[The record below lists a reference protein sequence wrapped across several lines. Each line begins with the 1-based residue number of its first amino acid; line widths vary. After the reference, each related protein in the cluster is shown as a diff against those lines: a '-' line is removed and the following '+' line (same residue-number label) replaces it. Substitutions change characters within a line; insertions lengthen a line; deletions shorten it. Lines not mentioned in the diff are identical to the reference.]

1 MDSPSTKRSQ
11 NQKKLNTKN
20 GNIISLQ
27 LKFFDHRSEKP
38 TLIPDISERRFD
50 VTIAGEINLD
60 LILYGLP
67 MYMPLERELLASGFQ
82 VTLGSSSAIVAHNL
96 ASLGLRV
103 GFVTRIGSDDLGKLA
118 LARLA
123 ESGVD
128 LSKTQAGRGSTGT
141 GVTILLPHGK
151 ERHILT
157 YLGTMAEIA
166 AEDLPMDYLAS
177 SRHFHLSSLFL
188 QRALHPGLPKL
199 LADLKRAGLTISLDT
214 NDDPEDKWG
223 GILHEILGLVDI
235 LLPNEA
241 ELMRMAGVPTLD
253 EALDRIGPRVPL
265 IVVKCGSRGAIVQH
279 QGTRQLVPAV
289 SVVPVDTIGAG
300 DSFNAG
306 FLSAYLRGASPV
318 EAARMGNITGA
329 LSTLASGGTEA
340 FRDTTLRDSFLSAH

>member
-1 MDSPSTKRSQ
+1 MTAEM
-11 NQKKLNTKN
+11 
-20 GNIISLQ
+20 
-27 LKFFDHRSEKP
+27 SEW
-38 TLIPDISERRFD
+38 RFD

-67 MYMPLERELLASGFQ
+67 ERMPLERELLASGFR

-96 ASLGLRV
+96 ASLGMRV
-103 GFVTRIGSDDLGKLA
+103 GFVTRVGTDDFGKFA

-128 LSKTQAGRGSTGT
+128 LSETQSDRGSTGT

-157 YLGTMAEIA
+157 YLGTMAEMG
-166 AEDLPMDYLAS
+166 AEDLPVEYLAS

-199 LADLKRAGLTISLDT
+199 LATLKRAGLTISLDT
-214 NDDPEDKWG
+214 NDDPEDQWG
-223 GILHEILGLVDI
+223 GIFHEVLGLIDI
-235 LLPNEA
+235 LLPSEA
-241 ELMRMAGVPTLD
+241 ELMHMAGVSTLE
-253 EALDRIGPRVPL
+253 EALDIIGQRVPL
-265 IVVKCGSRGAIVQH
+265 IVVKCGSRGAMVQDR
-279 QGTRQLVPAV
+279 GMRQLVAGV

-340 FRDTTLRDSFLSAH
+340 FRDTTLRESFLSAHRA